1 MGSLIYLF
9 NILFLICREACI
21 FYAIDN
27 KQGVSHRG
35 LRIHIIAGEREG
47 EQVRGAVD
55 GQHSILSIKQ
65 DSHTPFVT
73 LLYLYHDLAACTT
86 WGDWLAGEAPVDI
99 TRCYS
104 YRRDVELRMLC
115 LC

>member
-9 NILFLICREACI
+9 IILFLICRGACFFI
-21 FYAIDN
+21 LLTKSRENHA
-27 KQGVSHRG
+27 VAW
-35 LRIHIIAGEREG
+35 IHIIAGEREG
-47 EQVRGAVD
+47 EQVRGTVD